1 MDPAICRFCL
11 DEATTDENPFI
22 QPCNCKGSIEHVH
35 LQCLLRWIFS
45 SPRHND
51 SCNMCLYHYIYTIPQ
66 LEDGSLAPHPVLYYT
81 TSTPI
86 AGVATIFFGPLIAY
100 IDLATFV
107 QVVQGL
113 VLLYYIWRVVASTK
127 SRGLYIYY
135 YFKSWSIHVLSLI
148 ATATVINR
156 TTDANIVC
164 LYYFL
169 NCCIFYTHTHID
181 YSIRTRINARIL
193 RRILN

>member
-1 MDPAICRFCL
+1 MDSAICRFCL
-11 DEATTDENPFI
+11 DDATTDENPFI

-35 LQCLLRWIFS
+35 LKCLLRWIFS

-51 SCNMCLYHYIYTIPQ
+51 SCNMCSYHYIYTIPQ

-86 AGVATIFFGPLIAY
+86 AGAATIFFGPLIAY
-100 IDLATFV
+100 IDLARFV

-113 VLLYYIWRVVASTK
+113 VVLYYIWRVVASTK
-127 SRGLYIYY
+127 SHGLYIYY

-156 TTDANIVC
+156 STDAGIVC

-181 YSIRTRINARIL
+181 YAIRTRINARIL